1 MSNTFQRIED
11 ILAERADR
19 LAHRH
24 KQVAPRTRHRDVLIL
39 KVGNHLAG
47 IDVAFVQE
55 IIKVENFVPVPDA
68 SESLLGILNI
78 HNNFVSLLDPRSH
91 LEITRAAEPY
101 PWALILRHES
111 LHVALACDEVLR
123 IEPLPVDA
131 FDEQG
136 AFRYHDA
143 IGSMLDVTRLL
154 LPLEQPVSS
163 SSYPSLNS

>member
-1 MSNTFQRIED
+1 MSNAFQHIED

-24 KQVAPRTRHRDVLIL
+24 KQVATHVRHRDVLIL
-39 KVGNHLAG
+39 KVAGHIAG

-55 IIKVENFVPVPDA
+55 IVKVENFAPVPDA

-78 HNNFVSLLDPRSH
+78 HNSFVSLLDPCSY
-91 LEITRAAEPY
+91 LEITKAAEPY

-111 LHVALACDEVLR
+111 LRVAVACDEVLR
-123 IEPLPVDA
+123 LESLAIDV

-136 AFRYHDA
+136 AFRYHDT
-143 IGSMLDVTRLL
+143 IGSMLDIHRLL
-154 LPLEQPVSS
+154 LPLEQPASTS
-163 SSYPSLNS
+163 HPSLNS